1 MLHII
6 LSGPPGAGKG
16 TQSKILTTKYNLI
29 HLSTGD
35 MLRHHLKEQT
45 PLGIEA
51 AQYVNRGLLVP
62 DRVVIEMIT
71 QHIDNNPNAKGFIY
85 DGFPRTIEQ
94 AARLDELLH
103 ERGKQINLMIAIDL
117 PDSLIHERM
126 RKRAEIEGRA
136 DDANDDIIATRIA
149 TYHEKTKPLLDYYS
163 AQEKCAL
170 VEGASDIEEVNR
182 AICALVDHSFGHE

>member
-1 MLHII
+1 MLHLI
-6 LSGPPGAGKG
+6 LFGPPGAGKG
-16 TQSKILTTKYNLI
+16 TQSKILMSKYNLI

-51 AQYVNRGLLVP
+51 AQYVNQGLLVP
-62 DRVVIEMIT
+62 DRVVIDMII
-71 QHIDNNPNAKGFIY
+71 QHIENNQNANGFIY

-103 ERGKQINLMIAIDL
+103 EHGGEINLMIAINL
-117 PDSLIHERM
+117 HDSLIHDRM
-126 RKRAEIEGRA
+126 RKRAEIEGRV
-136 DDANDDIIATRIA
+136 DDANDDVIATRIA

-163 AQEKCAL
+163 AQKKCAL
-170 VEGASDIEEVNR
+170 VEGALSIEEVNLS
-182 AICALVDHSFGHE
+182 ICTLIDHQLGHG